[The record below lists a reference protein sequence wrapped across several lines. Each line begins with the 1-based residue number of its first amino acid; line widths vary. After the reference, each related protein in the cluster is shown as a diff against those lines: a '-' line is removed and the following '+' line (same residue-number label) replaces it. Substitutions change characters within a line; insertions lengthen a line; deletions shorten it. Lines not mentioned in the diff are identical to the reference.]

1 MKPTSF
7 YPIAFHNALR
17 NGGGVILTEDMPWTA
32 KSARNRFY
40 GFLGAIRATAGH
52 PLKPQAELAWTVTA
66 SEHALTISRR
76 PINQRSQP
84 RAELGADAAKV
95 LKILLDEGASGA

>member
-7 YPIAFHNALR
+7 YPIAFHNALA
-17 NGGGVILTEDMPWTA
+17 NGGAVILTKDMPWTS

-40 GFLGAIRATAGH
+40 GFLGAIRATEGH
-52 PLKPQAELAWTVTA
+52 PLKAQAELAWTVSA

-76 PINQRSQP
+76 PMNKRSQP
-84 RAELGADAAKV
+84 RTEIGADARQV
-95 LKILLDEGASGA
+95 LKTLLDKGAPGG